1 MKLDTSIDAQH
12 AIDGLDPVTQLS
24 LSDVWDAEH
33 GVVSVNTSDV
43 SRMKEIADGFV
54 KRGQWTQ
61 EEADNALKE
70 AESNLESGDM
80 PEIPLPKTIEKTDEG
95 LFKTKGFGFS
105 SINN

>member
-24 LSDVWDAEH
+24 ISDVWDAEN
-33 GVVSVNTSDV
+33 GVVSVNKSDV
-43 SRMKEIADGFV
+43 SRMKEVADGFV

-61 EEADNALKE
+61 EEADSAVKSAE
-70 AESNLESGDM
+70 AQIESGDM
-80 PEIPLPKTIEKTDEG
+80 PEIPLPKSIEKTDEG